1 MFQTLFT
8 DSPDFSYFLF
18 TTIPGQVI
26 QVIPFVLLVGL
37 IDSLIRFLRI
47 KRGNITSYRIGNEVV
62 KTLLVCYFAG
72 LFALVWVPPRFWSY
86 LWHMAILGWYDPG
99 AGSGP
104 LFTWSFHFVP
114 SLYQWIAGDLTLG
127 SWVRTMLGGNV
138 LEGLFAEELGA
149 LIQVPADRLDE
160 VMAEVKAEGL
170 EAVFKTV
177 GELNDEDA
185 LVVLEHGKEILREAR
200 TDLTRAWCEVSNA
213 IARNRD
219 NPVCADSETD
229 WMCDKDVKGLPAF
242 AMEKGKLS
250 TVWNA
255 AGVMLGK
262 LADGR
267 NKTEVSVLA
276 QDAQSAMIAEW
287 NKG

>member
-138 LEGLFAEELGA
+138 LMFLPFGFLVPFALKRSTLFRIMKLALLTTLVIEIVQPFLGRSFDVDDLICNLLGAFLGYLLFALLRA
-149 LIQVPADRLDE
+149 FFPNL
-160 VMAEVKAEGL
+160 VKLCSRIVE
-170 EAVFKTV
+170 
-177 GELNDEDA
+177 
-185 LVVLEHGKEILREAR
+185 
-200 TDLTRAWCEVSNA
+200 
-213 IARNRD
+213 
-219 NPVCADSETD
+219 
-229 WMCDKDVKGLPAF
+229 
-242 AMEKGKLS
+242 
-250 TVWNA
+250 
-255 AGVMLGK
+255 
-262 LADGR
+262 
-267 NKTEVSVLA
+267 
-276 QDAQSAMIAEW
+276 
-287 NKG
+287 